1 MIEVVRG
8 DITEQEVDAIVNAA
22 NSSLLGGGGVD
33 GAIHRAAGPELLA
46 ECRTLGG
53 CEPGEAKAT
62 GGYRLPARHVIH
74 TVGPVW
80 GGGRQGEAETLAACH
95 RNAIAVATAF
105 GCKSIAFPAISTG
118 IYGYPIAEAAAV
130 AVPAT
135 RGCARRKSVDRARS
149 FRRLQRR
156 DRARVQ
162 RGPSVRELNQP
173 PTAASTESRSDFRL
187 WSPRTSTTS
196 REAVGGGLPKGSR
209 SPWTTSIGADTA
221 SSSARRVLSCRPGG

>member
-62 GGYRLPARHVIH
+62 GGYRLQARHVIH
-74 TVGPVW
+74 TVGPIWV
-80 GGGRQGEAETLAACH
+80 GGWQGEADTLAACH
-95 RNAIAVATAF
+95 RNAIALADDLRCRSV
-105 GCKSIAFPAISTG
+105 AFPAISTG
-118 IYGYPIAEAAAV
+118 IFGYPIAEAAAV

-135 RGCARRKSVDRARS
+135 EDALDEHRSVELVRFVVFNDETERAFS
-149 FRRLQRR
+149 
-156 DRARVQ
+156 
-162 RGPSVRELNQP
+162 
-173 PTAASTESRSDFRL
+173 AALSESRSR
-187 WSPRTSTTS
+187 
-196 REAVGGGLPKGSR
+196 
-209 SPWTTSIGADTA
+209 
-221 SSSARRVLSCRPGG
+221 

>member
-53 CEPGEAKAT
+53 CAPGEAKAT

-80 GGGRQGEAETLAACH
+80 VGGWQGEADTLAACH
-95 RNAIAVATAF
+95 RNSIALADEL
-105 GCKSIAFPAISTG
+105 GCRSLAFPAVSTG
-118 IYGYPIAEAAAV
+118 IFGYPIDAAAAV

-135 RGCARRKSVDRARS
+135 QEALADHASIELVRFVVFNDETERAFS
-149 FRRLQRR
+149 
-156 DRARVQ
+156 AGV
-162 RGPSVRELNQP
+162 S
-173 PTAASTESRSDFRL
+173 ESRSR
-187 WSPRTSTTS
+187 
-196 REAVGGGLPKGSR
+196 
-209 SPWTTSIGADTA
+209 
-221 SSSARRVLSCRPGG
+221 